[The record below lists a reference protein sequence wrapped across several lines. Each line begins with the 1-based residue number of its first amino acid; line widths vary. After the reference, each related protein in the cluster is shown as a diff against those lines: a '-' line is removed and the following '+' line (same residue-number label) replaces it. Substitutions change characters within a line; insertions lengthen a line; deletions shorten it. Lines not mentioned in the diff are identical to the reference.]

1 MYILIEREDNVTSG
15 SAGNGQDADAVG
27 LYFHNAGID
36 IDQLLLVGFSDH
48 LDRPRCQRG
57 NDGSMVIQDLERSGS
72 SGYLNKLY
80 FAVKKPFF
88 RGNNFEF
95 HNPPD

>member
-1 MYILIEREDNVTSG
+1 MYILIEQEDNVASG
-15 SAGNGQDADAVG
+15 PAGNCQDADTVC

-36 IDQLLLVGFSDH
+36 IDQLLLVGLSDH